1 MAGELLF
8 LNLGLGFLL
17 SMGRELNDMSQ
28 VIAVMFIIAIISILM
43 DKLVFGKIEKNIK
56 RKWGLIK

>member
-1 MAGELLF
+1 
-8 LNLGLGFLL
+8 
-17 SMGRELNDMSQ
+17 MGRELNDMSQ

-56 RKWGLIK
+56 RKWGLAK